1 MNEGKICVSIRVES
15 LESLG
20 ESVRKAQDVA
30 DIIELRLDYYP
41 GDPLSVVQQLPPSKK
56 PFLLTLRPREQ
67 GGAREISKEERLRF
81 WNGLGQRREGI
92 LRDVEHDL
100 DVDGA
105 DIVSYH
111 NFERVPANL
120 DSIYESLR
128 SKSENAALKIACA
141 VSQATDAIP
150 LWRLLDRAQS
160 DGVRIIPIAMG
171 EAGEWTRILD
181 LAHGAS
187 MTYASLDVDSATAA
201 GQLSAGELT
210 ERYRVKEI
218 TRETRVYAVIG
229 DPISHSLSPVI
240 QNAAFKA
247 IDEDAVFIRIP
258 LSDLD
263 EFMRRMVRKDTREVE
278 LNFGGFAVTMPHK
291 RALAAYLDEIAD
303 VAGEI
308 GSVNT
313 VSINDEV
320 LKGYNT
326 DVRGF
331 LEPLKERLGDLQ
343 GCRVAI
349 LGAGGAA
356 RSCVYGLDREGAAV
370 TIFARDLG
378 EAEKLAEQFGAS
390 GRQFASGSTDNSF
403 KDFDLLVNATP
414 IGMSGLEERIASTQQ
429 LSNLKL
435 VYDLVTSGEDTG
447 LIGEAKQAGVATIP
461 GIEML
466 LAQGAAQFE
475 IWTGVEAP
483 RKAMADALA
492 EL

>member
-20 ESVRKAQDVA
+20 ESVAKVQDIA

-41 GDPLSVVQQLPPSKK
+41 GDPLSVVQQLPASRK

-67 GGAREISKEERLRF
+67 GGAREISNEERLRF
-81 WNGLGQRREGI
+81 WNGLGARREGLLVDI
-92 LRDVEHDL
+92 EHDL
-100 DVDGA
+100 DVDSA

-111 NFERVPANL
+111 NFERVPEDL
-120 DSIYESLR
+120 DSIYERLR
-128 SKSENAALKIACA
+128 SKSGNAAIKIACA
-141 VSQATDAIP
+141 VSHPTDALP
-150 LWRLLDRAQS
+150 LGRLLDRAQS
-160 DGVRIIPIAMG
+160 DGVKIIPIAMG
-171 EAGEWTRILD
+171 EAGEWTRILG

-187 MTYASLDVDSATAA
+187 MTYAALDYGNATAA
-201 GQLSAGELT
+201 GQLTARELIG
-210 ERYRVKEI
+210 RYRVKEI

-229 DPISHSLSPVI
+229 DPVSRSLSPVI
-240 QNAAFKA
+240 HNAAFKA
-247 IDEDAVFIRIP
+247 IDEDAVFVRIP
-258 LSDLD
+258 VRDLD
-263 EFMRRMVRKDTREVE
+263 EFMHRMVRKETREVE
-278 LNFGGFAVTMPHK
+278 VNFAGFAVTMPHK
-291 RALAAYLDEIAD
+291 RAVAAYLDEIDD
-303 VAGEI
+303 VALEI

-313 VSINDEV
+313 VSINDGV

-378 EAEKLAEQFGAS
+378 EAEKLAGQFGAS
-390 GRQFASGSTDNSF
+390 GRQFASGSADNSF

-414 IGMSGLEERIASTQQ
+414 IGMSGLEEPIASTEQ

-447 LIGEAKQAGVATIP
+447 LIAEAKQAGVATIS

-475 IWTGVEAP
+475 IWTGREAP
-483 RKAMADALA
+483 KKVMADALT